1 MLVKEGDRRTIG
13 SKAFDLYRCTLLGAR
28 VPDFVVIPT
37 GLHTMENEDT
47 AVAALREELAAAL
60 KDLGGLVSVR
70 SSSVYEDLE
79 GGSNAGQFMTV
90 LGVGTVDEL
99 EKAVVAVWRSCKGK
113 PMAVIVQRMLAPDR
127 AGVLFTRNP
136 VTGANTTVI
145 EHVDGLAEG
154 LVSGRRE
161 PVRVE
166 VPNDQVALEGHP
178 FRELVLMARR
188 LEEGFGRPLDIEWAI
203 CGDVLFILQARPIT
217 SLPPPKAGSC
227 PSYSRVH
234 AEEFFSGQVS
244 PLFHSVFSD
253 IFAKYYMGETLDAL
267 GMEVDLDGP
276 VMVRHKNYLYVNTGL
291 TEAQVNN
298 LPKGLGRRRMLEV
311 LPPDIREEALRGKRR
326 ASPGGLLK
334 VIRFMLMNRWCWM
347 TNLDEHFKKVVAPGI
362 IRELEAVGDL
372 RTMDSEG
379 IAKAYRDLMGITADH
394 IRVSKWGLVLYSITL
409 SEVMGRF
416 LQRNGI
422 GKDGLPGLI
431 SGLEDNKTLAASKE
445 LMGLADV
452 VRKRPEALRVVSA
465 EHRDFETYRKELAM
479 VPGGDLII
487 DQFESILVRY
497 GHRRL
502 SRDLMQPSWRDD
514 PMIPFSM
521 VRALVLNR
529 AERRGP
535 EVRPSVE
542 KDIEARLP
550 RSKRWA
556 FRFLSRYLI
565 RYVSFRELQR
575 FYLDMILSR
584 LRELVLEISR
594 RMVADGVLEN
604 RDDVFFLDMVDL
616 LGYLSGGPTDG
627 LARKALF
634 QRLTFYDQ
642 AGTPGRYMRG
652 RVDFDAVKRHDEVEV
667 LGRSIKGQCV
677 SPGVHTGRARVIL
690 DLDRDV
696 EISKGDVIV
705 TRCLDPGQTHFLMM
719 AGALVLEVGGM
730 LSHGAILAREM
741 GIPTVAQVRNATG
754 RFKDGQRVIVNGSKG
769 TVVVEV

>member
-1 MLVKEGDRRTIG
+1 MLVKDGDRRTIG
-13 SKAFDLYRCTLLGAR
+13 SKAFDLYRCSLLGAR
-28 VPDFVVIPT
+28 VPEFVVVPT
-37 GLHTMENEDT
+37 GLHTMENEES
-47 AVAALREELAAAL
+47 AVAALREELASVL

-79 GGSNAGQFMTV
+79 GGSNAGQFKTV
-90 LGVGTVDEL
+90 LGVGSVEEL

-113 PMAVIVQRMLAPDR
+113 PMAVIIQRMLAPDR

-166 VPNDQVALEGHP
+166 VPNDSVSLDGHP
-178 FRELVLMARR
+178 FKELVLMSRR
-188 LEEGFGRPLDIEWAI
+188 LEKGFGRPLDIEWAI
-203 CGDVLFILQARPIT
+203 CGDALFILQARPIT
-217 SLPPPKAGSC
+217 SLPPPKALSC

-253 IFAKYYMGETLDAL
+253 IFARYYMGETLEAI
-267 GMEVDLDGP
+267 GMKVDLDGP
-276 VMVRHKNYLYVNTGL
+276 IIVKHKNYLYVNTAL

-298 LPKGLGRRRMLEV
+298 LPKGLGRGRMLDV
-311 LPPDIREEALRGKRR
+311 LPPDIREEVLRKKRR

-334 VIRFMLMNRWCWM
+334 VARFMLLNRWCWM
-347 TNLDEHFKKVVAPGI
+347 TNLDEHFKKVVVPGI
-362 IRELEAVGDL
+362 IRDLDAVGDL
-372 RTMDSEG
+372 RTMDGGE
-379 IAKAYRDLMGITADH
+379 IAKAYKNLMGVTADH

-416 LQRNGI
+416 LERNGI
-422 GKDGLPGLI
+422 GKDGLPALI
-431 SGLEDNKTLAASKE
+431 SGLDDNKTLAASTE

-465 EHRDFETYRKELAM
+465 EHRDFETYRKELAK
-479 VPGGDLII
+479 VPGGDLVI
-487 DQFESILVRY
+487 DTFESILVRY

-502 SRDLMQPSWRDD
+502 SRDLMQPSWRDE
-514 PMIPFSM
+514 PMIPFGM
-521 VRALVLNR
+521 VRSLVLNR
-529 AERRGP
+529 AERR
-535 EVRPSVE
+535 EHEDRTSVQR
-542 KDIEARLP
+542 DIEARLP

-556 FRFLSRYLI
+556 FRFLSKYLI

-584 LRELVLEISR
+584 MRELVLEISR
-594 RMVADGVLEN
+594 RMVADGVLEKEG
-604 RDDVFFLDMVDL
+604 DVFFLDMDDL
-616 LGYLSGGPTDG
+616 LSYLAGGPTEG

-652 RVDFDAVKRHDEVEV
+652 GVDFDAVEIKEEAEVQ
-667 LGRSIKGQCV
+667 GNSIKGQCV
-677 SPGVHTGRARVIL
+677 SPGVHAGRARVIL

-696 EISKGDVIV
+696 EINKGDIIV

-730 LSHGAILAREM
+730 LSHGAILAREL
-741 GIPTVAQVRNATG
+741 GVPTVAQVRNATG
-754 RFKDGQRVIVNGSKG
+754 ILKDGQRIVVNGTKG
-769 TVVVEV
+769 TVVIDG